1 MNDYR
6 NKLEKKLK
14 RKLTSK
20 EIIHHKDANQHNNK
34 NNNFQITTR
43 QLHPKLNKRNF
54 KLNSQNY
61 INMLEKLEIGTI
73 NSFKQSLHEIFT
85 NRQIE
90 IIYRRLNNLP
100 LSRTEKEMFSR
111 SIKKKLIALSNEALF
126 KISQSLIYT

>member
-1 MNDYR
+1 MNNYR
-6 NKLEKKLK
+6 EIVEKKLK
-14 RKLTSK
+14 RKLTPE
-20 EIIHHKDANQHNNK
+20 EIVHHKDANQHNNK
-34 NNNFQITTR
+34 NSNFQITTNK
-43 QLHPKLNKRNF
+43 LHPKLKKRNY
-54 KLNSQNY
+54 KLKPQDY
-61 INMLEKLEIGTI
+61 TDMLEALEIGTV

-100 LSRTEKEMFSR
+100 LSKTEKEMFSR

>member
-1 MNDYR
+1 MNNYR
-6 NKLEKKLK
+6 KKVETKLK

-20 EIIHHKDANQHNNK
+20 EIIHYKDANQHNNK

-43 QLHPKLNKRNF
+43 KQHPKLKKRDF
-54 KLNSQNY
+54 KLKSQDY

-73 NSFKQSLHEIFT
+73 DSFKHALHIIFT

-90 IIYRRLNNLP
+90 IIYRRLNK
-100 LSRTEKEMFSR
+100 LSLSKTEREMFSR

-126 KISQSLIYT
+126 KISQSLIY